1 MYGFLSPIKIERR
14 RINEIEEMMFKEG
27 KNMSPDR
34 IQDLRQDFQKFRSK
48 IENGTIVKRIST
60 YAVYSSHLLRRS
72 LPIQFILNLKL
83 FSFTDASNEVS
94 PAHRKLKYRRL
105 SDAKHKEVREKF
117 MKIWYVERYFVI
129 VRIR

>member
-1 MYGFLSPIKIERR
+1 
-14 RINEIEEMMFKEG
+14 MMFNEG
-27 KNMSPDR
+27 KNMSPDH

-60 YAVYSSHLLRRS
+60 YAVFSSHLLRGS
-72 LPIQFILNLKL
+72 LPTQFINPKL
-83 FSFTDASNEVS
+83 SLFTDASNEVS

-117 MKIWYVERYFVI
+117 MKIWYVECHFVI
-129 VRIR
+129 VRIPT